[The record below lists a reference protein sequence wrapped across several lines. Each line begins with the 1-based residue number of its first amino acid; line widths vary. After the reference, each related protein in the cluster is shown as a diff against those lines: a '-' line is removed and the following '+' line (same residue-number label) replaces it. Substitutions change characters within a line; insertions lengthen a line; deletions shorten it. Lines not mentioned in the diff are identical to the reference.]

1 MSMNEMI
8 KLGIRLSVVSRS
20 CSFSLKVLLVIHGQI
35 WFDFKSSFFKE
46 TFKFIYKIK
55 FMLKVEIHMLII

>member
-20 CSFSLKVLLVIHGQI
+20 CSFSLKVLLVVHDQI
-35 WFDFKSSFFKE
+35 WFDFKSSFLRRPLNLYIKLNSCVKL
-46 TFKFIYKIK
+46 KFIC
-55 FMLKVEIHMLII
+55 